1 MYCKECNF
9 IMRGVGTKCPYCG
22 SYFEKEQ
29 FLDKR
34 VNLFNWLF
42 LTVRQLLFIISFNI
56 FVILMIIDIILV
68 NAAEINIHLT
78 PWAFII
84 IFSLS
89 FIICDF
95 LLKSANKNKLLFL
108 KSFTIL
114 LIFSI
119 LMMVSYQNEQI
130 FEIEN
135 KILLLGYYYP
145 LVILFEFFTGIVRFL
160 TIKKF
165 NIFSTSIY
173 VLILVI
179 FPTILFILS
188 FVSKIGL
195 QQIPQARL
203 LIYICFAI
211 SIVVALNVLTL
222 SILKMRSRVSIE
234 G

>member
-22 SYFEKEQ
+22 TYFEKEQ

-42 LTVRQLLFIISFNI
+42 LTIRQLLFIVSFNL
-56 FVILMIIDIILV
+56 FVILMIVDIILV
-68 NAAEINIHLT
+68 NAAGINIHLT
-78 PWAFII
+78 PWAFIVL
-84 IFSLS
+84 FSLL
-89 FIICDF
+89 FFICDF

-108 KSFTIL
+108 KSFTIFI
-114 LIFSI
+114 IFSI

-130 FEIEN
+130 LKIEMEN

-145 LVILFEFFTGIVRFL
+145 LVILFEFFAGIVRFL
-160 TIKKF
+160 TIKRF
-165 NIFSTSIY
+165 NIFST
-173 VLILVI
+173 V
-179 FPTILFILS
+179 LFILS

-222 SILKMRSRVSIE
+222 TILKMRSRVSIE

>member
-1 MYCKECNF
+1 
-9 IMRGVGTKCPYCG
+9 MRGVGTKCPYCG
-22 SYFEKEQ
+22 TYFEKEQ

-42 LTVRQLLFIISFNI
+42 LTIRQLLFIVSFNL
-56 FVILMIIDIILV
+56 FVILMIVDIILV
-68 NAAEINIHLT
+68 NAAGINIHLT
-78 PWAFII
+78 PWAFIVL
-84 IFSLS
+84 FSLL
-89 FIICDF
+89 FFICDF

-108 KSFTIL
+108 KSFTIFI
-114 LIFSI
+114 IFSI

-130 FEIEN
+130 LKIEMEN

-145 LVILFEFFTGIVRFL
+145 LVILFEFFAGIVRFL
-160 TIKKF
+160 TIKRF

-179 FPTILFILS
+179 FSTVLFILS

-222 SILKMRSRVSIE
+222 TILKMRSRVSIE